1 MTNDA
6 PPIAPERRSRAGR
19 AVLNL
24 LAAVLVVYAGATI
37 WLMTQETRLVFRA
50 GNALGSSRP
59 LPPVAQID
67 IQRADGL
74 RQFGWEMRRAAGA
87 ADAPWVLFLHGNAGS
102 IASRVNIARY
112 EQLRSLGLNV
122 MAPEYRGFGGLDG
135 VPSEPAVYTDAR
147 AAYDHL
153 RQKLGVP
160 PERIAIYG
168 WSLGAAVAV
177 DLAAHVPEAAVILEG
192 APASLVA
199 LGQAQYPLFP
209 IRLIMRNPFHA
220 VAKVDRIK
228 APMLFLH
235 SPDDRIIPIAEGRRL
250 FDAARTPKKFVEV
263 RGGHVN
269 AAEVDADTFLA
280 SIGVLLHETRLV
292 LSPAPPAAELVR

>member
-1 MTNDA
+1 MTTGA
-6 PPIAPERRSRAGR
+6 SAITPRRFRLARAF
-19 AVLNL
+19 LNL
-24 LAAVLVVYAGATI
+24 AAAILVGYAGVAV

-50 GNALGSSRP
+50 GSTLGSARP
-59 LPPVAQID
+59 SPPMTQVD

-74 RQFGWEMRRAAGA
+74 RQFGWEMRRASDGA
-87 ADAPWVLFLHGNAGS
+87 AAPWVLFLHGNAGS
-102 IASRVNIARY
+102 IGSRVNVARY

-135 VPSEPAVYTDAR
+135 VPSEPAVYADAR
-147 AAYDHL
+147 AGYEHV

-177 DLAAHVPEAAVILEG
+177 ELAAQVPEAAVILEG
-192 APASLVA
+192 APASLVEI
-199 LGQAQYPLFP
+199 GQSQYPFFP
-209 IRLIMRNPFHA
+209 IRLLMRNPFHA
-220 VAKVDRIK
+220 VDRVGRIK

-235 SPDDRIIPIAEGRRL
+235 SPDDRVIPIGEGRRL
-250 FDAARTPKKFVEV
+250 FDAARTTKKFVEV

-269 AAEVDADTFLA
+269 AAEVDADTFLS
-280 SIGVLLHETRLV
+280 SIGALLNETRLV
-292 LSPAPPAAELVR
+292 LSPPPAAELAR

>member
-1 MTNDA
+1 MTTDA
-6 PPIAPERRSRAGR
+6 PAITPRRLRPARA
-19 AVLNL
+19 LFN
-24 LAAVLVVYAGATI
+24 LAAAILVVYVAAAV

-50 GNALGSSRP
+50 GSTLGSTRP
-59 LPPVAQID
+59 APPMTQVE
-67 IQRADGL
+67 IQRQDGL
-74 RQFGWEMRRAAGA
+74 RQFGWEVRRASDGA
-87 ADAPWVLFLHGNAGS
+87 AAPWVLFLHGNAGS
-102 IASRVNIARY
+102 IGSRVNIARY

-135 VPSEPAVYTDAR
+135 VPSEPAVYADAR
-147 AAYDHL
+147 AGYEHL

-177 DLAAHVPEAAVILEG
+177 DLAAQVPEAAVILEG

-199 LGQAQYPLFP
+199 IGQSQYPFFP
-209 IRLIMRNPFHA
+209 IRLLMRNPFHA
-220 VAKVDRIK
+220 VDKVDRIK

-235 SPDDRIIPIAEGRRL
+235 SPDDRVIPISEGRRL
-250 FDAARTPKKFVEV
+250 FDAARTTKKFVEV

-269 AAEVDADTFLA
+269 AAEADADTFLA
-280 SIGVLLHETRLV
+280 SIGALLNDARLV
-292 LSPAPPAAELVR
+292 LSPPQTAELAR